1 MPPTPQSRSSVLVVF
16 QIRSQSSTSPWV
28 ACKEPQARADL
39 SLSDGRPVFIL
50 IFPPVTCRLIIID
63 GGFVPQPR
71 IADERLPE
79 STAQEPALRAVSRWP
94 RGEEWCRMSGAG
106 NTAPILCSITRKT
119 SGTWEKKRSISGN
132 RMEVV
137 DVKRGDVPGENNL
150 LKAEDADRLDDGIE
164 KEEQPKTE
172 LEAGVMTVEE
182 KSDESH
188 IHHVDSEAEKT
199 SDLSDARLSM
209 DSNRSVSEKDAV
221 RGNVDD
227 QVDSEF
233 DNNVTK
239 DEDGLSEK
247 RSSVHSNASVLHN
260 TARTEKLSLETTP
273 QKNYAEHVT
282 ASPVEQLSTE
292 NASEMPTPP
301 DSAATSRP
309 TTPKAELQSPV
320 SPIESLHRENG
331 TVSPIEQTSTE
342 DASETSAPPD
352 EAATSRPTT
361 PKVDPQPPI
370 TPSESLSKE
379 QRESIRDSMASIPLS
394 ESSLDYDHLT
404 AQQVEA
410 ALTTPKAR
418 SNRHTRRPSS
428 LEILQG
434 DAWRRPELER
444 KSTLFDT
451 TKDEPW
457 KTPTTDDTPDVD
469 QTDFI
474 RQEQAEGSPAPSSS
488 RPPRF
493 SSLITTPVPAEHSSD
508 SGSSSPVEVDWQ
520 QLDANEREEKQDKD
534 LPEGVEDE
542 STAFL
547 LARLEQENAKIT
559 AAASHK
565 KNSSSITHPRK
576 RSESRP
582 PSMGQLK
589 KLVQDRN
596 PRYSMSVTSET
607 VPEESVPEPPPMT
620 ELEFWAALVQDYP
633 STASRLPTLTTSKIR
648 SGIPPPLRGVVWT
661 SMSGARDRELEEAF
675 EKLQHEKSPYDGQ
688 INKDVGRSFP
698 GVELFRD
705 AEGEGQKMLGRVLK
719 CFSLQDK
726 DIGYCQGLGFLVGPL
741 LMNMGEREAFCVLVR
756 LMDHY
761 SLRPSFLPSLSG
773 LHMRIFQFSSLLR
786 QHHTQLADHL
796 EELGIEPAY
805 LSQWFL
811 SCFAVTCP
819 LPMLFRIYD
828 VIFAEGAN
836 ETVMR
841 VALALMRRNEPKM
854 LEATEFE
861 EVMQLLL
868 GRGIWDVYAM
878 SADELV
884 DDFTSLGGIITH
896 ARLAE
901 LEAEFERGQGTEVVG
916 ERAGFLPDVQAAASR
931 FLGRLWAP
939 SGHTP
944 TKSTST
950 LSPHTA
956 EEGAKPQS
964 AIRTPGFLRRSASK
978 QSISTLNESDSSS
991 GSASLASTAQTDS
1004 DVHDTAARD
1013 SQATDTYSFKSKPD
1027 SLRTVSIS
1035 TGHNIP
1041 GPSKEERDMH
1051 GQIEDLLTALS
1062 EMQREQQQ
1070 LASMLQREREERGE
1084 DQSAVKKLVQK
1095 LKQGTSEEE
1104 DEGEDKQKEERRR
1117 TLPPPR
1123 KVPDEAAEG
1132 GRQRPKSM
1140 MVGSKGDQDKAELEN
1155 LLEKVDERLHQ
1166 NNRISASFETKAQ
1179 LRDRLARTREC
1190 LTVSENSCRD
1200 LTSRL
1205 EVAESSLEAFT
1216 SESEDLRSEVKELR
1230 VRVNEEFKARQKL
1243 EHTIRELRAGA
1254 RTVERKDRDRVQR
1267 AESAGEVPTLGRR
1280 SSIVAAEASGK
1291 RGSINSA
1298 PVSMVGGSGLRELKL
1313 GKRDSSSSLQSL
1325 PTRRHTEKHGTPP
1338 SVQIQTRSSSSDRS
1352 GNVPAVISTSP
1363 EEHEEDDQTVAHP
1376 SPPQTPSPAAPAD
1389 NAASSASSMA
1399 PALPSPKLDVPKPA
1413 GGSPW
1418 HARTSSLATKE
1429 VFSTPQHEVVPD
1441 EALLLELVNAKT
1453 SEAQA
1458 RAELDEMR
1466 RALTMNN
1473 RRQEA
1478 MIMQLRSEM
1487 EAAKAAAEVARL
1499 DATRSA
1505 AESAKANQTADAA
1518 KAEAT
1523 MNALNAPGL
1532 SVPSTPGANDND
1544 SASPGSSTT
1553 TTPGADEQ
1561 RSAPP
1566 PEKKSESRSASSGG
1580 GWFWG
1585 RRAASNNTPKA
1596 VVTPPAD

>member
-1 MPPTPQSRSSVLVVF
+1 M
-16 QIRSQSSTSPWV
+16 
-28 ACKEPQARADL
+28 AG
-39 SLSDGRPVFIL
+39 LSDVR
-50 IFPPVTCRLIIID
+50 T
-63 GGFVPQPR
+63 
-71 IADERLPE
+71 
-79 STAQEPALRAVSRWP
+79 
-94 RGEEWCRMSGAG
+94 
-106 NTAPILCSITRKT
+106 
-119 SGTWEKKRSISGN
+119 
-132 RMEVV
+132 
-137 DVKRGDVPGENNL
+137 
-150 LKAEDADRLDDGIE
+150 
-164 KEEQPKTE
+164 
-172 LEAGVMTVEE
+172 
-182 KSDESH
+182 
-188 IHHVDSEAEKT
+188 
-199 SDLSDARLSM
+199 SM
-209 DSNRSVSEKDAV
+209 DSNRSASEKNAV
-221 RGNVDD
+221 QGKFDD
-227 QVDSEF
+227 QVGSQFE
-233 DNNVTK
+233 DNDTK
-239 DEDGLSEK
+239 EEDGPSEK
-247 RSSVHSNASVLHN
+247 RSSMHSNNS
-260 TARTEKLSLETTP
+260 ARSKTLSLETTP
-273 QKNYAEHVT
+273 QKDYADVVT
-282 ASPVEQLSTE
+282 VSPVEQISNE
-292 NASEMPTPP
+292 DASEMPIPP

-320 SPIESLHRENG
+320 SPIESLHKDNG
-331 TVSPIEQTSTE
+331 PASLVDEASIE

-370 TPSESLSKE
+370 TPTESFPKE
-379 QRESIRDSMASIPLS
+379 QRESIRDSMASISLS

-418 SNRHTRRPSS
+418 GNRHTRRPSS

-451 TKDEPW
+451 TQDEPW
-457 KTPTTDDTPDVD
+457 KTPTTDGTPDVD
-469 QTDFI
+469 RRNSQGDPI
-474 RQEQAEGSPAPSSS
+474 QQEQAEYSPATSTS

-520 QLDANEREEKQDKD
+520 QLDANELEEKQDKD

-565 KNSSSITHPRK
+565 KNSSSITHPRT

-596 PRYSMSVTSET
+596 PRYSMSITSET

-796 EELGIEPAY
+796 EDLGIEPAY

-819 LPMLFRIYD
+819 LPMLFRIYNI
-828 VIFAEGAN
+828 IFAEGAN

-956 EEGAKPQS
+956 EEGAKSQS

-991 GSASLASTAQTDS
+991 GSASLASTAQTDA

-1084 DQSAVKKLVQK
+1084 DQSAVKRLVQK
-1095 LKQGTSEEE
+1095 LKQGKSEEE
-1104 DEGEDKQKEERRR
+1104 DEGEEKQKEERRR

-1190 LTVSENSCRD
+1190 LTASENSCRD

-1291 RGSINSA
+1291 RGSISSA

-1325 PTRRHTEKHGTPP
+1325 PSRRHTEKHGTPP
-1338 SVQIQTRSSSSDRS
+1338 SVQVQTRSSSSSEQS
-1352 GNVPAVISTSP
+1352 GNVPAVISTSA
-1363 EEHEEDDQTVAHP
+1363 EEQDDDEQTVAHP
-1376 SPPQTPSPAAPAD
+1376 SPPQTPSPAASAEKS
-1389 NAASSASSMA
+1389 ASSASSIA

-1505 AESAKANQTADAA
+1505 NESAKANQAADAA

-1532 SVPSTPGANDND
+1532 SVPTTPNATD
-1544 SASPGSSTT
+1544 SDHSSPGSSST
-1553 TTPGADEQ
+1553 TTPAAE
-1561 RSAPP
+1561 SAPQ
-1566 PEKKSESRSASSGG
+1566 KKSESRSASSGG

>member
-1 MPPTPQSRSSVLVVF
+1 MPPTPQSSSVLVVF
-16 QIRSQSSTSPWV
+16 QIRSQSSTPPWV
-28 ACKEPQARADL
+28 ARADL
-39 SLSDGRPVFIL
+39 SLSNGGPVLIL
-50 IFPPVTCRLIIID
+50 TFPPVTCKLTID
-63 GGFVPQPR
+63 RGFVPQPR
-71 IADERLPE
+71 IAGERLQE
-79 STAQEPALRAVSRWP
+79 STAKEPALRAVSRWP
-94 RGEEWCRMSGAG
+94 RGQQRCRMSGAG

-137 DVKRGDVPGENNL
+137 DVKRGQTPGENNL
-150 LKAEDADRLDDGIE
+150 LKAEDADRLDGGIE
-164 KEEQPKTE
+164 KDEQPRSE
-172 LEAGVMTVEE
+172 LEAGATAADGT
-182 KSDESH
+182 SDETP
-188 IHHVDSEAEKT
+188 IHHIDNGVKKT
-199 SDLSDARLSM
+199 ADLSDARTSM
-209 DSNRSVSEKDAV
+209 DSNRSASEKNAV
-221 RGNVDD
+221 QGRVDD
-227 QVDSEF
+227 QVESRVD
-233 DNNVTK
+233 DKDTK
-239 DEDGLSEK
+239 EEDGLSEK
-247 RSSVHSNASVLHN
+247 RSSMHSNNSAGS
-260 TARTEKLSLETTP
+260 EKLSLETTS
-273 QKNYAEHVT
+273 QIGYAQDAT
-282 ASPVEQLSTE
+282 ASHVEQISTE
-292 NASEMPTPP
+292 DASEMPTPP
-301 DSAATSRP
+301 DSTATSRP
-309 TTPKAELQSPV
+309 TTPKGELQSPV
-320 SPIESLHRENG
+320 SPIESLDKENG
-331 TVSPIEQTSTE
+331 TAPPIEEASVE
-342 DASETSAPPD
+342 DSSETSAPSD

-361 PKVDPQPPI
+361 PKVDSQPPI
-370 TPSESLSKE
+370 TPSESLPKE

-418 SNRHTRRPSS
+418 GNRHTRRPSS

-451 TKDEPW
+451 TQDEPW
-457 KTPTTDDTPDVD
+457 KTPTTDDTPDVERRNSQAD
-469 QTDFI
+469 SIQ
-474 RQEQAEGSPAPSSS
+474 QEQAEGSPATSTS

-565 KNSSSITHPRK
+565 KNSSSITYPRT

-596 PRYSMSVTSET
+596 PRYSLSITSET

-675 EKLQHEKSPYDGQ
+675 ERLQHEKSPYDGQ

-1004 DVHDTAARD
+1004 DVHDTTARD

-1084 DQSAVKKLVQK
+1084 DQSAVKRLVQK

-1104 DEGEDKQKEERRR
+1104 DEGEEKQKEERRR

-1291 RGSINSA
+1291 RGSISSA

-1325 PTRRHTEKHGTPP
+1325 PSRRHTEKHGTPP
-1338 SVQIQTRSSSSDRS
+1338 SVQVQTRSSSSSEQS
-1352 GNVPAVISTSP
+1352 GNVPAVISTSA
-1363 EEHEEDDQTVAHP
+1363 EEQDDDEQTVAHP
-1376 SPPQTPSPAAPAD
+1376 SPPQTPSPAASAD
-1389 NAASSASSMA
+1389 NSASSASSMA

-1505 AESAKANQTADAA
+1505 TESAKATQAADAA

-1532 SVPSTPGANDND
+1532 SVPTTPNANDSEN
-1544 SASPGSSTT
+1544 SSPGSSTT
-1553 TTPGADEQ
+1553 TTPAAE
-1561 RSAPP
+1561 SAPAQ
-1566 PEKKSESRSASSGG
+1566 KKSESRSASSGG

-1585 RRAASNNTPKA
+1585 RRAASSNTPKA